1 MRRLLRSLNMSSVSD
16 AMNIRNE
23 AVPTEN
29 SPRNM
34 SVLWVVLLCC
44 VVPALAISSQ
54 SYWID
59 EALTAAK
66 ASSPTLAMWWERMA
80 TEKASDLQMP
90 LYMLTTWGVAQLFGT
105 AEWVLR
111 AANLPWFAAGLMA
124 FTFSF
129 RGRQRILAAA
139 VGALSPFAWFY
150 LDEARPYAMQ
160 LGASLLVA
168 ASIRQLT
175 KDAENAAKPTTWL
188 AFFAIGIGVLAGTS
202 LLGVFWCF
210 AAVLMLV
217 WMKGWGGSLQW
228 LRTARVACA
237 CLALWICFLGAY
249 YAWTLKVGARASAMA
264 TTNWQSPLFV
274 VYELMGFSGLGPG
287 RLEIR
292 AAGFS
297 AFKSCLVPLVIYGS
311 VIASV
316 MMAGTTGWWRR
327 SRNETLKVGLVMIAT
342 LLCLVAAG
350 LLLHFRVLGR
360 HCAPALPVVLVLLI
374 EGVWIVGKW
383 RGAAMISVM
392 VVLTTSCLS
401 ARFAERHL
409 KDDYRAAATRGREA
423 AEAGKTV
430 WWSADAQA
438 AEFYGLQIAA
448 EQTNGATVRLVLNPD
463 DAALADAALP
473 DIVICSKPDLYDVH
487 GALGRKMVAGG
498 FVETTNHPA
507 FRVLQRAQGK

>member
-1 MRRLLRSLNMSSVSD
+1 MPRAFY
-16 AMNIRNE
+16 AMNIRDK

-29 SPRNM
+29 SPRN
-34 SVLWVVLLCC
+34 VPGLWVVLLCC

-59 EALTAAK
+59 EALTAVK
-66 ASSPTLAMWWERMA
+66 ASSPTLAAWWERMA

-90 LYMLTTWGVAQLFGT
+90 LYMLTTWGVVQLFGN

-111 AANLPWFAAGLMA
+111 AANLPWFVTGLMA
-124 FTFSF
+124 FAFSF
-129 RGRQRILAAA
+129 RGRQRMFAAA

-168 ASIRQLT
+168 ASIRQQT
-175 KDAENAAKPTTWL
+175 KDVEKNAKPTTWL
-188 AFFAIGIGVLAGTS
+188 ALFAIGIGMLAGTS

-210 AAVLMLV
+210 AAVVMLV
-217 WMKGWGGSLQW
+217 WIKGWSGSLQL
-228 LRTARVACA
+228 LRSARVACV
-237 CLALWICFLGAY
+237 CLALWLCFLGAY

-264 TTNWQSPLFV
+264 TTNWQSPLFII
-274 VYELMGFSGLGPG
+274 YELMGFGGLGPG

-292 AAGFS
+292 VAGFS
-297 AFKSCLVPLVIYGS
+297 AFKSCLVPLVFYGS

-316 MMAGTTGWWRR
+316 MMAGASGLWRR
-327 SRNETLKVGLVMIAT
+327 SRNEAFKVGLVVIAT

-374 EGVWIVGKW
+374 EGVWIAGKW
-383 RGAAMISVM
+383 RGAAMMSVM
-392 VVLTTSCLS
+392 VVLTASCLS
-401 ARFAERHL
+401 ARFAERHF
-409 KDDYRAAATRGREA
+409 KDDYRAAAAHGRA
-423 AEAGKTV
+423 AADAGKTV

-438 AEFYGLQIAA
+438 ADFYGLRTAA
-448 EQTNGATVRLVLNPD
+448 EQTNSATVRLVLNPD

-473 DIVICSKPDLYDVH
+473 DIVICSKPDIYDVH
-487 GALGRKMVAGG
+487 GALGRKLATGG
-498 FVETTNHPA
+498 FMETTNHPA
-507 FRVLQRAQGK
+507 FRVLQKTQSK